1 VKQRRCRNVENLDLR
16 GPGPFGKTM
25 DITIRQAKI
34 YDVPAMARIE
44 RDSFEAPWSADEITK
59 DVTAGRNIYV
69 AVALADD
76 ERAGYG
82 EIRTVA
88 GEAQVYN
95 IAIAPEFRR
104 EGIGE
109 ALLRHMIEKAGADG
123 CKLVTLE
130 VRSGNAAAMELYKK
144 LGFHEVGRRVG
155 YYVKG
160 GEDAVLMDLDLG
172 TVEVEVEI

>member
-1 VKQRRCRNVENLDLR
+1 MILE
-16 GPGPFGKTM
+16 
-25 DITIRQAKI
+25 IRQAKL

-59 DVTAGRNIYV
+59 DVTAGGNVYV
-69 AVALADD
+69 AVALADE
-76 ERAGYG
+76 ERAGYA
-82 EIRTVA
+82 EIRKIA
-88 GEAQVYN
+88 GEGQIYN

-109 ALLRHMIEKAGADG
+109 ALLRHLIDKADADG

-130 VRSGNAAAMELYKK
+130 VRSGNEAAMELYKK
-144 LGFHEVGRRVG
+144 LGFREVGRRKG
-155 YYVKG
+155 YYAKG

-172 TVEVEVEI
+172 KVEVEVEI